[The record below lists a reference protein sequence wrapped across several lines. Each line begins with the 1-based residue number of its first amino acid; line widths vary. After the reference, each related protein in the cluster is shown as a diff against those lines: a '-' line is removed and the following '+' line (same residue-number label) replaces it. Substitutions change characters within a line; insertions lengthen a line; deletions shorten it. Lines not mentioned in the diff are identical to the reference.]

1 MLGIITAVTVERD
14 AVLHKMERTT
24 TVRIYDLD
32 FYQGLIHHTP
42 CIIAL
47 SGIGKVN
54 AARCTQLMIDRFRP
68 SKIVNI
74 GSAGAVHPDLNIGDV
89 VIATACVQHDVDL
102 TVFGFK
108 KGAFDKQADGFIKTD
123 ADFAE
128 LCEAAIEKS
137 SSDKSKV
144 FLGTIATGDQFNDS
158 LEKKAHLFEEFGAYC
173 NEMEGAAV
181 AQVCTSCQVPF
192 VVIRSISDKPGNQ
205 SKLMYDNFKRLA
217 SERCVTFL
225 EHLIAIIE
233 ADVQNDEVKK
243 KGVNPVNQVESFEL
257 NHDQVTAPYIRKAK
271 VMTVNPR
278 FPECV
283 ISKFDVRFAQPN
295 QKFIPNDALHTL
307 EHLFAALVRKY
318 TPELIDVSPM
328 GCRTGFYFI
337 FCNDKEVSWV
347 ASLVRKAL
355 QDLMDLTEAIP
366 GATRQECGNY
376 LEHDLESAKLWAS
389 KFLSVPENEITN
401 IHR

>member
-1 MLGIITAVTVERD
+1 MIGIITAVTTERD
-14 AVLHKMERTT
+14 AVLQKMKEIRALR
-24 TVRIYDLD
+24 VYDID
-32 FYQGLIHHTP
+32 FYQGLIGNTP

-47 SGIGKVN
+47 SGIGKVK
-54 AARCTQLMIDRFRP
+54 AARCTQLMIERFGP
-68 SKIVNI
+68 SKVVNI

-108 KGAFDKQADGFIKTD
+108 KGAFDKQADGFVKTD

-137 SSDKSKV
+137 SGDKFKV
-144 FLGTIATGDQFNDS
+144 FLGPIATGDQFNDS
-158 LEKKAHLFEEFGAYC
+158 LEKKVQLFEEFGAYC

-181 AQVCTSCQVPF
+181 AQVCASCQVPF

-205 SKLMYDNFKRLA
+205 SKIMYDNFKQLA
-217 SERCVTFL
+217 SERCVNLL
-225 EHLIAIIE
+225 EHLITIIKSE
-233 ADVQNDEVKK
+233 NDESKK

-257 NHDQVTAPYIRKAK
+257 DHDQVTAPYIRKAK
-271 VMTVNPR
+271 VMTVDSR

-283 ISKFDVRFAQPN
+283 ISKFDVRFTQPN

-307 EHLFAALVRKY
+307 EHLFATLVRKY
-318 TPELIDVSPM
+318 TSELIDVSPM

-347 ASLVRKAL
+347 ASIVRKAL
-355 QDLMDLTEAIP
+355 QDLMDFTEAIP
-366 GATRQECGNY
+366 GATRKECGNY
-376 LEHDLESAKLWAS
+376 LEHDLESAKLWAG
-389 KFLSVPENEITN
+389 KFLSVPEDEIIN